1 MGNPTRPRHAAPVRP
16 TRHLPVMVDEIVAG
30 LQPAP
35 GMTILDG
42 TVGGGGHTSVLARH
56 VLPTGKIIAVDRDPA
71 AVARAGT
78 RLRDLPVDLVHAPYD
93 ELFERGVVQ
102 PASLDGALFD
112 LGLSS
117 DQLADAERGFSYDAD
132 GPLDLRYDRAAGRPA
147 WELVAELD
155 ERTLADLI
163 YRFGEERFSRRIAR
177 RIVEA
182 RRREPIRTA
191 RQLADV
197 VRRSV
202 RRSRGHSI
210 DPATRTFQ
218 ALRIA
223 ANDELG
229 RLERL
234 LDQLPDW
241 LRPGARVAVITF
253 HSLEDRIVK
262 HAFRDDPRWEVITRK
277 PQRPSRTEVARNRR
291 SRSAKLRI
299 AARADRADRS

>member
-1 MGNPTRPRHAAPVRP
+1 MGNPTPPHDAAPARP
-16 TRHLPVMVDEIVAG
+16 TRHVPVMVDEVVAG
-30 LQPAP
+30 LQAAP

-42 TVGGGGHTSVLARH
+42 TLGGGGHTSVLARG
-56 VLPTGKIIAVDRDPA
+56 VLPTGKVIAVDRDPT

-78 RLRDLPVDLVHAPYD
+78 RLSGLPVELVHAPYD
-93 ELFERGVVQ
+93 ELFERGVIR

-117 DQLADAERGFSYDAD
+117 DQLSDAERGFSYDAD
-132 GPLDLRYDRAAGRPA
+132 GTLDLRYDRTSGRPA
-147 WELVAELD
+147 WELLAQLD
-155 ERTLADLI
+155 ERVLADVI

-241 LRPGARVAVITF
+241 LRAGGRVAVITF

-277 PQRPSRTEVARNRR
+277 PQRPSRTEREGNRR
-291 SRSAKLRI
+291 CRSAKLRL
-299 AARADRADRS
+299 AARADRSDRS